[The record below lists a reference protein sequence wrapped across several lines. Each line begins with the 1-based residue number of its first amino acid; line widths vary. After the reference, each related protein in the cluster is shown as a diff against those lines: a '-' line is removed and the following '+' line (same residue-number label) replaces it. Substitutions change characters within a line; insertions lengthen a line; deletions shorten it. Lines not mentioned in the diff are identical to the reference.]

1 METSVLDIANLIR
14 GFELSCQTEGK
25 SPKTIEWY
33 TCFLEK
39 FLQFLNSRFYPVNID
54 EIDKHHIRE
63 FVSYLQLDAKTPHQ
77 CKPLSQATVQGY
89 VRTLKSFFSW
99 ATREEY
105 LVSNPMTKIPVPKAT
120 TRVTNTFSQEQ
131 IARLIAVYQGY
142 NGSGCRNLTILL
154 LLLDSGI
161 RVSELV
167 GIDLGD
173 IGLAEGTIKIR
184 RAKGNKERLVP
195 IGSLV
200 QRTLWKYLNHY
211 RPRPLTDKVTRL
223 FLSEEGLPLTRSG
236 IQQMLRR
243 SGKRAGITGV
253 RCSPHTFRHT
263 FAKNYLLNGGDIFS
277 LQKILGHSS
286 LASVRLYLN
295 LFSSDVKKQHQRFS
309 PVDNMAESRSLYPLV
324 RSTNHFT
331 NK

>member
-1 METSVLDIANLIR
+1 MNSVLELGNLIQ

-54 EIDKHHIRE
+54 EIDKRHIRE
-63 FVSYLQLDAKTPHQ
+63 FVRYLQLEAKTPHQ

-89 VRTLKSFFSW
+89 VRTLKAFFSW
-99 ATREEY
+99 VTREEY

-120 TRVTNTFSQEQ
+120 IKVTNTFSQEQ

-167 GIDLGD
+167 GIDLSD

-200 QRTLWKYLNHY
+200 QRTLWKYINHY

-223 FLSEEGLPLTRSG
+223 FLSEEGFPLTRSG

-263 FAKNYLLNGGDIFS
+263 FAKNYFLNGGDIFS

-295 LFSSDVKKQHQRFS
+295 LFSGDVKKQHQRFS
-309 PVDNMAESRSLYPLV
+309 PVDNMVESRSLYPLI
-324 RSTNHFT
+324 RSTKHFT

>member
-1 METSVLDIANLIR
+1 ME
-14 GFELSCQTEGK
+14 
-25 SPKTIEWY
+25 
-33 TCFLEK
+33 
-39 FLQFLNSRFYPVNID
+39 
-54 EIDKHHIRE
+54 
-63 FVSYLQLDAKTPHQ
+63 AKTPHQ

-105 LVSNPMTKIPVPKAT
+105 LAANPMTKIPVPKAT
-120 TRVTNTFSQEQ
+120 TKVTNTFSQEQ
-131 IARLIAVYQGY
+131 IAMLIAVYQGS

-167 GIDLGD
+167 GIHLSD
-173 IGLAEGTIKIR
+173 IGLAEGTIKITL
-184 RAKGNKERLVP
+184 AKGNKERLVP

-200 QRTLWKYLNHY
+200 QRTLWKYINHY

-243 SGKRAGITGV
+243 SGKRAGIIGV

-309 PVDNMAESRSLYPLV
+309 PVDNMVGSRSLYTLV